1 MARQKETIHCLGITA
16 TIFLF
21 VCLLV
26 LSLMGK
32 DDKLTAEKLVA
43 EHLESIGTPEARA
56 NLKSRSLQG
65 QGMMVILQGGSGA
78 LSGSVTHK
86 SEGNKSSFLFEV
98 DDPSYQGEHI
108 VFDGQ
113 DGRVGWA
120 YQGRRSELGEFIQAH
135 SYILREGLLG
145 GTLSTAWPLLDLES
159 KKPRLGYH
167 GLKKVQDRKL
177 HRLEYRPEERGGDLR
192 IDLYFEPETF
202 RHVKTIYHFGLAPG
216 IGRTA
221 GRTSRRP
228 RASTGPGRS
237 ALQRQTR
244 YLLEETFE
252 NFQQMGGLALPALWV
267 LRFSQTDRSTTILKE
282 WEIDFRSGRHNPSV
296 DPESF
301 RPR

>member
-1 MARQKETIHCLGITA
+1 MAGQKETIRCLGITA

-26 LSLMGK
+26 PSLMGK
-32 DDKLTAEKLVA
+32 GDKLTAEKLVA
-43 EHLESIGTPEARA
+43 QHLESIGTPEARA

-65 QGMMVILQGGSGA
+65 QGMMRILQGGSGA

-108 VFDGQ
+108 IFDGQ
-113 DGRVGWA
+113 DGRVSWA
-120 YQGRRSELGEFIQAH
+120 YRGRRSELGEFIQAH

-159 KKPRLGYH
+159 KKPRLRYR
-167 GLKKVQDRKL
+167 GLNKVQDRKL
-177 HRLEYRPEERGGDLR
+177 HRLEYRSEKRGGDLR

-202 RHVKTIYHFGLAPG
+202 RHVKTIYHFSAAPQ
-216 IGRTA
+216 I
-221 GRTSRRP
+221 GRTSR
-228 RASTGPGRS
+228 SS
-237 ALQRQTR
+237 HWQRDTR
-244 YLLEETFE
+244 YVIEETFE

-267 LRFSQTDRSTTILKE
+267 IRFSQTDQSTTILKE
-282 WEIDFRSGRHNPSV
+282 WEIDFRSGKHNPPV